1 MQMQKTNLIILFFLT
16 FLISSCNIFKHSDN
30 TVRNVSEKDNVR
42 EFNFAFIEAEKQKM
56 LGNFDDASMLYE
68 KCKSLDPKSAVI
80 YYELA
85 TLYIQ
90 KELFNKAIEEA
101 KTAIK
106 LNPQNSWYKALLA
119 VLYKQTNN
127 PNDAISVYKELTRD
141 NFERIDFLY
150 DLANLYSDVKKYDD
164 AIKTYNLIES
174 NYGLNET
181 ISLEKERI
189 YYLTGDKNKANNEI
203 QKLIKSNPAEIR
215 YLGML
220 AESYVNENEFEK
232 AKETY
237 QQMLSVDSANGL
249 VHLSLAD
256 FYRITKDYDK
266 SFLELKTAFA
276 SQEVEIDVKIK
287 MLISFLSYSSES
299 TELKNQSY
307 DLLNILLKTHPDDPK
322 THTLYAD
329 FLIRDKKNQDAREQL
344 RLVIKTEKSKYL
356 IWEQLL
362 LLESE
367 LQDFPNM
374 YSESDEALQY
384 FPNQPILYYFKGL
397 SSIQL
402 KKPEE
407 AIPLLNTGIGLVT
420 DNPSL
425 KADMYSLLGDAYHKT
440 GNTKESDSAME
451 QVLKLDKGNKI
462 VLNNYS
468 YYLSLRGDSLDKAER
483 MSLVCVELDP
493 LNSTYIDTY
502 AWVLFKQKKFEKAL
516 VEIEKAYNNGGN
528 RSAVIVEHYGDILYK
543 LGQTERA
550 IEKWNEAIKIGK
562 GSEFLEKKVTQK
574 ILIE

>member
-1 MQMQKTNLIILFFLT
+1 MQKTNLIILLFFTL
-16 FLISSCNIFKHSDN
+16 FVSSCQIFRHTSN
-30 TVRNVSEKDNVR
+30 NSNAVPEKDNAR
-42 EFNFAFIEAEKQKM
+42 EFNFTFIEAEKQKM
-56 LGNFDDASMLYE
+56 LGNFDDASLFYE
-68 KCKSLDPKSAVI
+68 KCKSIDPKSAVI

-90 KELFNKAIEEA
+90 KEQYDKAIEEA
-101 KTAIK
+101 KTAVK
-106 LNPQNSWYKALLA
+106 LSPQNSWYKALLA

-127 PNDAISVYKELTRD
+127 PNDAILVYKELTKENSD
-141 NFERIDFLY
+141 RIDFLY

-189 YYLTGDKNKANNEI
+189 YYLTGDKNKANSEI
-203 QKLIKSNPAEIR
+203 QKLIDSNPTEIR
-215 YLGML
+215 YWGML
-220 AESYVNENEFEK
+220 AESYVNDNEFEK

-237 QQMLSVDSANGL
+237 QQMLKVDSANGL

-266 SFLELKTAFA
+266 SFQELKLAFA
-276 SQEVEIDVKIK
+276 SQDVEIDVKIK
-287 MLISFLSYSSES
+287 MLISFLSYSNES
-299 TELKNQSY
+299 AELKNQSY
-307 DLLNILLKTHPDDPK
+307 ELLNILLETHPDDPK

-329 FLIRDKKNQDAREQL
+329 FLIRDKKNQEAREQL
-344 RLVIKTEKSKYL
+344 RLVIKNEKSKYL

-362 LLESE
+362 LIENDLN
-367 LQDFPNM
+367 DYTDM
-374 YSESDEALQY
+374 YNESDEALQY
-384 FPNQPILYYFKGL
+384 FPNQPVLYYFKGL
-397 SSIQL
+397 ASIQL
-402 KKPEE
+402 KKTEE
-407 AIPLLNTGIGLVT
+407 AIPTLKTGIDLVT

-440 GNTKESDSAME
+440 GKMKESDDAME

-483 MSLVCVELDP
+483 MSLVCVELEP

-502 AWVLFKQKKFEKAL
+502 AWVLFKQNKFDKAL
-516 VEIEKAYNNGGN
+516 IEIEKAYNNGGN
-528 RSAVIVEHYGDILYK
+528 RSAVIVEHYGDILFK
-543 LGQTERA
+543 LGQTESA
-550 IEKWNEAIKIGK
+550 IEKWNEAIKLGK

-574 ILIE
+574 TLIE